1 MTRLIV
7 IAVALLALAVTPLS
21 CRTEGI
27 KVGSKKFTEGVI
39 LGELIKGL
47 VDDPEAPA
55 TPAAVPT
62 RHTWEWVSR
71 SR

>member
-7 IAVALLALAVTPLS
+7 IAAALLALAVTPLS

-39 LGELIKGL
+39 LGGADQRLGG
-47 VDDPEAPA
+47 
-55 TPAAVPT
+55 
-62 RHTWEWVSR
+62 R
-71 SR
+71 SGGAGHSLP